1 MYRILVADDDPAMR
15 GMLAAAL
22 TRAGFI
28 IDVVDSGNAL
38 LAQLRS
44 YTSTSAAPNL
54 VISDIQMPG
63 MTGLDVLSHIRREM
77 PDLPVL
83 LITAF
88 GDPVTHRRARALGA
102 VELIDKPFDLA
113 MLVRRANEILKEI
126 SYI

>member
-28 IDVVDSGNAL
+28 IDVVDSGDAL
-38 LAQLRS
+38 LEQLRS
-44 YTSTSAAPNL
+44 PTDDSVMPNL

-63 MTGLDVLSHIRREM
+63 SSGLDVLSHIRREM

-113 MLVRRANEILKEI
+113 MLVRRAQEILKKI